1 MSTLR
6 GNKRLSVSTKLNKA
20 KAMLSHIRHDI
31 DTIIP
36 KAIYHAIIESHLY
49 YSSLV
54 WGKSFIQALTRNY
67 N

>member
-6 GNKRLSVSTKLNKA
+6 GNNKLSVSTKLNKA
-20 KAMLSHIRHDI
+20 KAMLSDVRHDV
-31 DTIIP
+31 DNIIP
-36 KAIYHAIIESHLY
+36 NTIYHAIIESHLY

-54 WGKSFIQALTRNY
+54 WAKNQEEITNY